1 MIKVGIVSILDIIDP
16 CSDIEDY
23 FLKGN
28 NLHIVAWCG
37 DGKVTHKI
45 SGYEIA
51 EKYGKKFVRWL
62 VDTNG
67 APDAI
72 IMQ

>member
-1 MIKVGIVSILDIIDP
+1 MIKVGIVSIIDTIDP

-23 FLKGN
+23 FLKGDT
-28 NLHIVAWCG
+28 LHIVAWCG

-45 SGYEIA
+45 NCDEIA
-51 EKYGKKFVRWL
+51 EMYGRTFVKWL
-62 VDTNG
+62 TETNG

-72 IMQ
+72 IMK